1 MSRSTAIS
9 LAAGFACALG
19 GCGTAR
25 NLSRPEKTVEA
36 PTPRP
41 APNQV
46 YGGVG
51 IDARVGASWL
61 AAPYAEEYGVE
72 VGACER
78 LFDTTCK
85 TGIGI
90 FVLGVDLPL
99 SAVGDTLS
107 LPITVPATLQNKNKP
122 SAPADAGKDKDG
134 DADGEGS
141 GDNPSP

>member
-1 MSRSTAIS
+1 MSRATALG
-9 LAAGFACALG
+9 LAVGLTCALC

-25 NLSRPEKTVEA
+25 NLTAPEKTVEA

-61 AAPYAEEYGVE
+61 AAPFVEEYGVE

-85 TGIGI
+85 MGIGA
-90 FVLGVDLPL
+90 FVLGFDLPL

-107 LPITVPATLQNKNKP
+107 LPITVPATWHNHNKP
-122 SAPADAGKDKDG
+122 AAAADAGRDKDA
-134 DADGEGS
+134 DAE
-141 GDNPSP
+141 GDNPEQR